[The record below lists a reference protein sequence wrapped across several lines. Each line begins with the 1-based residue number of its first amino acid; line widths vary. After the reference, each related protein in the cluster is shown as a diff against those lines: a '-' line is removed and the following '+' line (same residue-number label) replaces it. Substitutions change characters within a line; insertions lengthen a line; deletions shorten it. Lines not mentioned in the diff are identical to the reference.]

1 MAENIASLQ
10 KVALVHG
17 FGYQESKELATKYP
31 FALKHPR
38 MSIYNRSAQ
47 FAPFAAL
54 TGHSESIKETARLTD
69 EQIED
74 MEYPLKEIDSLLYF
88 NYETGLLSIG
98 DKYVLNDIN
107 LIKLSYIPFFE
118 TNEVDVYNE
127 NQGGDFIIDAKD
139 NKFKIE
145 FRFITDD
152 EDEAKYISKELSFG
166 YNEYI
171 QYVGYNENSLGTIGS
186 YYFNVLKNKTNSL
199 NVSVKSTYVSN
210 ITKQITLSNIKLNPQ
225 YLHIYEDGINID
237 NKDTLTLNYDD
248 EINLKAILSCD
259 VPNAVFNNFDI
270 RININNMASF
280 INVIPISASSNE
292 ATFNIKC
299 ANIEDNASLNGSFD
313 INVYRDN
320 ILVSHLSKH
329 YRIEVHGEYNNAL
342 WYIGNK
348 DIKQELLSQNDL
360 NKIEGTPGID
370 IQNYSPDTYYEDTLY
385 FIISDEYDGI
395 KHPGEGKVRPCN
407 NFYTIDNTNNQK
419 FVSAA
424 NWVEEYT
431 SIEING
437 ITFNA
442 YRFKD
447 NILYENK
454 FYGKIQ

>member
-31 FALKHPR
+31 FALIFSEGDPT
-38 MSIYNRSAQ
+38 SIT
-47 FAPFAAL
+47 APAIFQ
-54 TGHSESIKETARLTD
+54 G
-69 EQIED
+69 
-74 MEYPLKEIDSLLYF
+74 EYRYTRFINVDPERKEIQVNDHTIVLYF

-127 NQGGDFIIDAKD
+127 PVGDLIIDAKD

-270 RININNMASF
+270 RINNIPSF
-280 INVIPISASSNE
+280 INVIQISASSNE

-299 ANIEDNASLNGSFD
+299 VNIEDNASLNGSFD

-320 ILVSHLSKH
+320 KLVSHLSKH

-348 DIKQELLSQNDL
+348 DIKQLSQNDL

-407 NFYTIDNTNNQK
+407 NFYTIDNINNQK
-419 FVSAA
+419 FISAA